1 MNSYL
6 LVGSIVSLLLC
17 IKHLTLDR
25 KKVLL
30 PCFTSDLSLE
40 VKTHLSSYFYFI
52 AVFYV
57 LATLILLVCCLSLVS
72 QMYAYGLLLFIALDY
87 ALFAIWQLY
96 GKIMSSEKQS
106 FLFYCHWIG
115 YFVVTGCIILWALD
129 LG

>member
-6 LVGSIVSLLLC
+6 LVGGFVSLLLS

-25 KKVLL
+25 KTVLL
-30 PCFTSDLSLE
+30 PFLASDLNIE
-40 VKTHLSSYFYFI
+40 VKTHISSFFYFI

-57 LATLILLVCCLSLVS
+57 LATLSLFVCYLDLIS

-96 GKIMSSEKQS
+96 GKIMSSEKQPL
-106 FLFYCHWIG
+106 LFYCHWLG

-129 LG
+129 